1 MKYQNIFKRYEFK
14 YMLSPQKLDCVMQAM
29 QGHMREDEYGKSL
42 LCNLYFDTPNY
53 LLIRRSIE
61 RPIYKEKL
69 RIRSYGIADG
79 DSTVFAELKKKCE
92 SVVYKRRVSMSE
104 SEAMSYLNGGSPPK
118 SNQITNEIDYFVSF
132 YKELSPK
139 VYLSYERE
147 AFYATENKDLRIT
160 FDNNILWRDSDL
172 SLRSG
177 AYGNSLLKPGQTLM
191 EIKTSSG
198 IPLWLAR
205 TLSENQIYKTSF
217 SKYGEAYKEIFLKSQ
232 MGGAI
237 YA

>member
-14 YMLSPQKLDCVMQAM
+14 YMLSPQKLDSVMRAM
-29 QGHMREDEYGKSL
+29 QGHMQEDEYGKSL
-42 LCNLYFDTPNY
+42 ICNLYYDTPSH

-61 RPIYKEKL
+61 KPHYKEKL
-69 RIRSYGIADG
+69 RVRSYGIAQN
-79 DSTVFAELKKKCE
+79 DSIVFTELKKKYD
-92 SVVYKRRVSMSE
+92 SVVYKRRASMSE
-104 SEAMSYLNGGSPPK
+104 DEAMKYLNGGSPAK
-118 SNQITNEIDYFVSF
+118 TNQITHEIDYFMSL
-132 YKELSPK
+132 YKELSPA
-139 VYLSYERE
+139 VYISYERE
-147 AFYATENKDLRIT
+147 AFYAVDNRDLRIT

-172 SLRSG
+172 SLCCG
-177 AYGNSLLKPGQTLM
+177 AYGNSLLSPGQTLM

-198 IPLWLAR
+198 MPMWLAR

-232 MGGAI
+232 TGGVI